1 VTETPQEREEDGTW
15 SRLRHRKVVQWGIAY
30 AAGAWG
36 FLQGLQYVSDA
47 FAWPP
52 QIRQVAILALLMGL
66 PVALVIA
73 WYHGDRGEQRVT
85 RVELAVL
92 TLLFLLGG
100 FMFLRYKNAGE
111 PSAQIHVRPVA
122 ARAASG
128 VIPASVAILPFEN
141 RSDERADAHFA
152 DGIHDDILTQ
162 LAKIGALKVIA
173 RTSVE
178 QFRNTK
184 LTTREIGAA
193 LGVATVLEGGVQRA
207 GNRVRVNVQLI
218 DAASDTQLW
227 AERYD
232 RELSAANIF
241 AIQTEVAAAIAT
253 ALKATLSPSYRTR
266 ARALPTRSLEAWEA
280 YQLGR
285 QRMERRNSEAL
296 AQAEEFF
303 RRATQ
308 SDPDFALAYAAQAEV
323 ALLQMEYS
331 GRPFE
336 DGFAA
341 ARAAVDRALALDP
354 ALAEALT
361 MSACLI
367 AIDDNED
374 LDRAEVQYRLA
385 IKLNPNYATA
395 LHWYSG
401 LLAAQGRAQES
412 LDFAEK
418 AQAVDPLSAPVNLDV
433 GRAFERLGRFD
444 EALRSYQRVIEIEPS
459 MSAAYFAMA
468 FLQADAFGRLDL
480 AIPWAEKGLALDPG
494 NPMRLMNLG
503 FIHRQL
509 GGSHEFVARR
519 LFEEAAQKG
528 ASLANCALATE
539 FLAAGERARARRYAM
554 EGYRALPDHPFA
566 LVAIAIIDIADGDA
580 RKALGRYQKAFPE
593 LVDGVPPRVSY
604 YATAAAIDLAWVLQQ
619 SGDSER
625 AAALLDQAEK
635 GIVGRTR
642 LGGDGIGIMDA
653 RIHALRGEPAKAL
666 AAIQAAVQA
675 GWRMEWRY
683 FRDTDPALASIRK
696 DPEFQAAFAEI
707 ERDMARQRAALASR
721 PKDAPLPTGVAAQ

>member
-1 VTETPQEREEDGTW
+1 VTETPQEREDDGTW

-296 AQAEEFF
+296 AN
-303 RRATQ
+303 
-308 SDPDFALAYAAQAEV
+308 PDALSQFAD
-323 ALLQMEYS
+323 
-331 GRPFE
+331 RPE
-336 DGFAA
+336 
-341 ARAAVDRALALDP
+341 
-354 ALAEALT
+354 
-361 MSACLI
+361 
-367 AIDDNED
+367 
-374 LDRAEVQYRLA
+374 
-385 IKLNPNYATA
+385 
-395 LHWYSG
+395 
-401 LLAAQGRAQES
+401 
-412 LDFAEK
+412 
-418 AQAVDPLSAPVNLDV
+418 
-433 GRAFERLGRFD
+433 
-444 EALRSYQRVIEIEPS
+444 LRS
-459 MSAAYFAMA
+459 
-468 FLQADAFGRLDL
+468 
-480 AIPWAEKGLALDPG
+480 
-494 NPMRLMNLG
+494 
-503 FIHRQL
+503 
-509 GGSHEFVARR
+509 
-519 LFEEAAQKG
+519 
-528 ASLANCALATE
+528 
-539 FLAAGERARARRYAM
+539 
-554 EGYRALPDHPFA
+554 
-566 LVAIAIIDIADGDA
+566 
-580 RKALGRYQKAFPE
+580 
-593 LVDGVPPRVSY
+593 
-604 YATAAAIDLAWVLQQ
+604 
-619 SGDSER
+619 
-625 AAALLDQAEK
+625 
-635 GIVGRTR
+635 
-642 LGGDGIGIMDA
+642 
-653 RIHALRGEPAKAL
+653 
-666 AAIQAAVQA
+666 
-675 GWRMEWRY
+675 
-683 FRDTDPALASIRK
+683 
-696 DPEFQAAFAEI
+696 
-707 ERDMARQRAALASR
+707 
-721 PKDAPLPTGVAAQ
+721 